1 MNYKRGEKNMN
12 EKILH
17 INPNEIKRNELHFNI
32 QKKNRV
38 IVYGDKTKY
47 DRKKLKK
54 ELKKEL
60 DM

>member
-1 MNYKRGEKNMN
+1 MN

-38 IVYGDKTKY
+38 IVYDDKTKY